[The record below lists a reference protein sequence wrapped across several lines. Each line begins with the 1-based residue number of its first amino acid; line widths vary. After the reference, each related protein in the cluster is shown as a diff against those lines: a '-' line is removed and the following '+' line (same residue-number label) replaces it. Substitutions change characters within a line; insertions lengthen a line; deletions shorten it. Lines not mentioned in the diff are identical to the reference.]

1 MVEETVQNIMQK
13 TGRSREESVSSLV
26 KDVPMGRMVTPE
38 EVAALVVFLASNQ
51 AAAITGQGLN
61 IDGGT
66 VMS

>member
-1 MVEETVQNIMQK
+1 
-13 TGRSREESVSSLV
+13 
-26 KDVPMGRMVTPE
+26 MGRMVTPE